1 MSNDTGGPAFPQPLI
16 ELRGGGGFTNPSD
29 GYGLGGMTLR
39 DYFAANALLGLIAEP
54 IEGVQQCVAFELSDH
69 TTQMFAD
76 AAYKFADAML
86 KARDK

>member
-1 MSNDTGGPAFPQPLI
+1 MSTNDGRTAFPI
-16 ELRGGGGFTNPSD
+16 D
-29 GYGLGGMTLR
+29 GTLR

-54 IEGVQQCVAFELSDH
+54 IEGVQQCVAFELSDN

-86 KARDK
+86 KAREK